1 MLSRSNLTEFFL
13 PELGDR
19 PVRPVAVFGGGVGG
33 GVVVDV
39 VVGGGGGGG
48 VVDATFLDR
57 SRPL

>member
-19 PVRPVAVFGGGVGG
+19 PVRPVVVFGGGVGG

-39 VVGGGGGGG
+39 VVGGGGG

>member
-13 PELGDR
+13 PDELGDR
-19 PVRPVAVFGGGVGG
+19 PVRHVVVFGGGGGGG
-33 GVVVDV
+33 GVVDFV
-39 VVGGGGGGG
+39 VIGGG